1 MLLYVK
7 KEKLSRFS
15 ICGHGN
21 KTQKH
26 SPATNF
32 SATTRKT
39 SQSYPDNL
47 DVIAIT
53 LRKKKGEIQSYP
65 FQLCYKSHEEKS
77 KYTPKTKNRDFT
89 KQSTEICNVFTIVF
103 VPVTTH

>member
-39 SQSYPDNL
+39 SQSYPDNP

-65 FQLCYKSHEEKS
+65 FQLC
-77 KYTPKTKNRDFT
+77 
-89 KQSTEICNVFTIVF
+89 
-103 VPVTTH
+103 